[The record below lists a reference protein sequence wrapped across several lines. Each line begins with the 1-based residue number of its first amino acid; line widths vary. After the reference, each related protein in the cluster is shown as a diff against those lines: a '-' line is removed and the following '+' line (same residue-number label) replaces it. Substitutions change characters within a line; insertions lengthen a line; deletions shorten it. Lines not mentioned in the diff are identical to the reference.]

1 MHPRTRISGWICREA
16 AEGAD
21 KETRVNRARGVAVEK
36 PRHPRLHLQLP
47 IRFIVEQPET
57 QDYQDGEEMLKDI
70 INKISELNSGT
81 SAVYF

>member
-1 MHPRTRISGWICREA
+1 
-16 AEGAD
+16 
-21 KETRVNRARGVAVEK
+21 VEK